1 MPIEYIGPN
10 NQVIDP
16 NTSEGK
22 RELIQQEALR
32 SVLLYNRGGLDISMG
47 VGKTYIGLQ
56 YIKIVQGKVLVVA
69 PKVSIFES
77 WKNDAIKF
85 NLEPLLDTI
94 TFSTYLSLNKHNP
107 NDYDIIVLDEAHNVK
122 YSHEEFLNE
131 YQGNILGLTGT
142 PPRFKNSEKGEM
154 MFKYYPIRYTY
165 SVDEAV
171 GNDILNDYRIYVHT
185 LPLST
190 KNNLPVGKG
199 TKKWMSSE
207 AKQYSWISNQIEVSV
222 GEKQLFINRI
232 NRINY
237 LKTFQTKLD
246 FVNYINSKIPANEKC
261 LFFMNTKDQAD
272 KFFSSTHHSGNHKT
286 VNKENLEKFSN
297 GEVFRLGAVEQL
309 SEGITIPNLKHIVII
324 HSYGNEKRAS
334 QKIGRALRLNPN
346 EVAKIHVLCYRNT
359 VDEDWVSSALSD
371 FDPEKI
377 TWKDYN

>member
-10 NQVIDP
+10 NQVINP

-32 SVLLYNRGGLDISMG
+32 SILLYNRGGLDISMG

-122 YSHEEFLNE
+122 YSHEEFLSE

-185 LPLST
+185 LSLSSA
-190 KNNLPVGKG
+190 NNMPVGRG
-199 TKKWMSSE
+199 NKKWMSSE
-207 AKQYSWISNQIEVSV
+207 FKQYHWISSQIESSV

-237 LKTFQTKLD
+237 LKGFQTKIK
-246 FVNYINSKIPANEKC
+246 FANYISSKIPTDEKC
-261 LFFMNTKDQAD
+261 LFFMNTKEQAD
-272 KFFSSTHHSGNHKT
+272 NFTDCTHHSGNHKNT
-286 VNKENLEKFSN
+286 NKENLDKFSN
-297 GEVFRLGAVEQL
+297 GEVFRLAAVEQL
-309 SEGITIPNLKHIVII
+309 SEGITIPNLKHIVIL

-346 EVAKIHVLCYRNT
+346 EVAKIHVLCYKNT